1 MATSHESVKCICSDK
16 KVVEVDPK
24 TWKSKCGT
32 FQCLKD
38 ILDVLKSDMFFE
50 GVDVSFSSM
59 KLIAKNVSTR
69 SQTLQLVCVVA
80 DRLKFLLD
88 PKRRSLVE
96 KMIEEIADGF
106 EVNKCFDPDE
116 IFEFIYELLDN
127 GLNNRSVFPEDNATI
142 ISELALKVLHKRMEK
157 REVNQELIDP
167 FLPLV
172 MGCLSNQT
180 LLPSALRGL
189 KSLLKF
195 PLPSLREE
203 GDSLD
208 SLGDRLVGELSYIA
222 AGGMMNISLDCSL
235 SCFAILKWYI
245 SKEITMQ
252 QMSILIKFDRL
263 FEDIETDVHCR
274 ALSLIEAIIERRF
287 EFEELS
293 NIVSVVSYSLI
304 HSVVEKISLKCQQI
318 LLEYLANYT
327 LSDKIL
333 DGHIDIMLQYTRCN
347 DQKKARALTMVRS
360 FISKFSEP
368 GLGSKS
374 KRKYLNKLS
383 SRFFATLLPLI
394 PRDADPFK
402 APSPVGELIGLLTEK
417 TDVGMVG
424 NLIPECLS
432 AFKEYPAAV
441 AEVLFFFMKA
451 LEKRFRKHII
461 TILKKVEVAHTSD
474 ESHYSLFMVFSTF
487 RHFPGYQVL
496 DPEFEE
502 MWRIVFKSLLHTESR
517 LRNICCKL
525 LKEYFNALG
534 KKNMAS
540 SQSLVATLFMVAAH
554 LCFVLKENT
563 SSDHKRD
570 LTENLVHVLSAL
582 HSWIGQLDQATCNEF
597 WFSLGENE
605 KEMFREAFKVID
617 REEEGVSRDLLSENG
632 NGIRKGLIGIL
643 LKRMGELALEKE
655 SVQMSVV
662 FSVYEELSQ
671 EKEWHLYASEVMYPL
686 CKVCEGFAGENI
698 SVELKKQGENVR
710 DSLRS
715 ANNIFGEAYV
725 GIRQGLQANRKKRAG
740 EELAKAGPRKKI
752 E

>member
-32 FQCLKD
+32 FHCLRD
-38 ILDVLKSDMFFE
+38 VLDVLKSDVFFE
-50 GVDVSFSSM
+50 GVDVSFRELKM
-59 KLIAKNVSTR
+59 IAENVSTK
-69 SQTLQLVCVVA
+69 SQALQLVCVVA
-80 DRLKFLLD
+80 DRLKSLLD

-96 KMIEEIADGF
+96 KMLEEIADGF
-106 EVNKCFDPDE
+106 EVNKCFDPE
-116 IFEFIYELLDN
+116 ELFEFIYELMYD
-127 GLNNRSVFPEDNATI
+127 GLKNKSGFHGHNATL
-142 ISELALKVLHKRMEK
+142 ISAFALDLLYRRMKEGEFIQ
-157 REVNQELIDP
+157 EVIDP
-167 FLPLV
+167 FLSMVLV
-172 MGCLSNQT
+172 CLTDQTPNQS
-180 LLPSALRGL
+180 LALRCL
-189 KSLLKF
+189 KPLLQL
-195 PLPSLREE
+195 PLPSLSDE
-203 GDSLD
+203 GKA
-208 SLGDRLVGELSYIA
+208 LGPRLLRALLQIA
-222 AGGMMNISLDCSL
+222 AGVVMKTSLDCSL
-235 SCFAILKWYI
+235 SCYDLLALYI
-245 SKEITMQ
+245 SKYMTVNQLTEFV
-252 QMSILIKFDRL
+252 KRNDRL

-287 EFEELS
+287 EFEELPHF
-293 NIVSVVSYSLI
+293 VSEVSFSLI
-304 HSVVEKISLKCQQI
+304 HNVVEKISLKCQQI

-333 DGHIDIMLQYTRCN
+333 DGHIDPMLQYTRCN
-347 DQKKARALTMVRS
+347 DQKKARALTMVRA

-383 SRFFATLLPLI
+383 SRLVTTLLPLI

-402 APSPVGELIGLLTEK
+402 APSPVGELIGFLIEK
-417 TDVGMVG
+417 LSKGMVG

-441 AEVLFFFMKA
+441 AELAQSLDAMQVLFFFMKA

-605 KEMFREAFKVID
+605 KEMFQKP
-617 REEEGVSRDLLSENG
+617 SR
-632 NGIRKGLIGIL
+632 
-643 LKRMGELALEKE
+643 
-655 SVQMSVV
+655 
-662 FSVYEELSQ
+662 
-671 EKEWHLYASEVMYPL
+671 
-686 CKVCEGFAGENI
+686 
-698 SVELKKQGENVR
+698 
-710 DSLRS
+710 
-715 ANNIFGEAYV
+715 
-725 GIRQGLQANRKKRAG
+725 
-740 EELAKAGPRKKI
+740 
-752 E
+752 

>member
-1 MATSHESVKCICSDK
+1 
-16 KVVEVDPK
+16 
-24 TWKSKCGT
+24 
-32 FQCLKD
+32 
-38 ILDVLKSDMFFE
+38 MFFE

-69 SQTLQLVCVVA
+69 SQALQLVCVVA

-116 IFEFIYELLDN
+116 LFDFVYELMYD
-127 GLNNRSVFPEDNATI
+127 GLKNKSGFPEDNATI

-203 GDSLD
+203 EEGD

-252 QMSILIKFDRL
+252 QMSVLIKFDRL

-287 EFEELS
+287 EFEELPHF
-293 NIVSVVSYSLI
+293 VSQVSYSLI

-347 DQKKARALTMVRS
+347 DQKKARALTMIRA
-360 FISKFSEP
+360 FFSKFSEP

-383 SRFFATLLPLI
+383 SRFF
-394 PRDADPFK
+394 
-402 APSPVGELIGLLTEK
+402 
-417 TDVGMVG
+417 
-424 NLIPECLS
+424 
-432 AFKEYPAAV
+432 V
-441 AEVLFFFMKA
+441 AEPK
-451 LEKRFRKHII
+451 
-461 TILKKVEVAHTSD
+461 
-474 ESHYSLFMVFSTF
+474 
-487 RHFPGYQVL
+487 
-496 DPEFEE
+496 
-502 MWRIVFKSLLHTESR
+502 
-517 LRNICCKL
+517 
-525 LKEYFNALG
+525 
-534 KKNMAS
+534 
-540 SQSLVATLFMVAAH
+540 
-554 LCFVLKENT
+554 
-563 SSDHKRD
+563 
-570 LTENLVHVLSAL
+570 
-582 HSWIGQLDQATCNEF
+582 
-597 WFSLGENE
+597 
-605 KEMFREAFKVID
+605 
-617 REEEGVSRDLLSENG
+617 
-632 NGIRKGLIGIL
+632 
-643 LKRMGELALEKE
+643 
-655 SVQMSVV
+655 
-662 FSVYEELSQ
+662 
-671 EKEWHLYASEVMYPL
+671 
-686 CKVCEGFAGENI
+686 
-698 SVELKKQGENVR
+698 
-710 DSLRS
+710 
-715 ANNIFGEAYV
+715 
-725 GIRQGLQANRKKRAG
+725 
-740 EELAKAGPRKKI
+740 
-752 E
+752 